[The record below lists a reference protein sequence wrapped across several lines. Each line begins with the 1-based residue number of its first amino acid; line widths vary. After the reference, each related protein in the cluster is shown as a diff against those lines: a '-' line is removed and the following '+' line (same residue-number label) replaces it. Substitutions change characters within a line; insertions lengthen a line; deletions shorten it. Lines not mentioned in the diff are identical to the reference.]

1 MGTTKSGRYL
11 STKGSSR
18 RVSEYALVHSIEG
31 GFRWRNREEKGKK
44 RIRLDNGGHGQKGIE
59 LLDKYGIEYNIV
71 KTYSNGVRVGCVP
84 DHGHKAKRSGIAQ
97 SWFPETWTNR
107 DLVRAGEH
115 VAGLRR
121 NRNVPDGT
129 KIYGVYKGVRVGVIR
144 TGGKIA
150 TIFPDSYQNA
160 TIRKRKKS

>member
-44 RIRLDNGGHGQKGIE
+44 KIRLAGGGHGQKGMD

-84 DHGHKAKRSGIAQ
+84 DHGHKAKRTGIAQ

-107 DLVRAGEH
+107 DIVRAGEH

-121 NRNVPDGT
+121 NRNARDGT
-129 KIYGVYKGVRVGVIR
+129 AIFGVYKGVRVGVKR

-150 TIFPDSYQNA
+150 TIFPDSNQNS
-160 TIRKRKKS
+160 TIRKRKK